1 MRGDDV
7 LDDKLEATLGNASAL
22 SAFATQ
28 TMKNELTNPKLQYM
42 WKQARWIVTCEYV
55 SGKHYYLS
63 KCLTVCTVLVSFLFL
78 FASLP
83 LSLPLFVSPPLSLQ
97 TDTGQLEH
105 VKWKQG

>member
-42 WKQARWIVTCEYV
+42 
-55 SGKHYYLS
+55 
-63 KCLTVCTVLVSFLFL
+63 
-78 FASLP
+78 
-83 LSLPLFVSPPLSLQ
+83 
-97 TDTGQLEH
+97 
-105 VKWKQG
+105 